1 MKLSSIGSIFVISGV
16 LLGCGKKA
24 ADVADS
30 LNGFLADPTGDVS
43 SNLEALAEQQSDVL
57 DELASSLNESGS
69 GGADSTSS
77 LNLAAGGNGSGNQAS
92 RTKTAGAVTR
102 TCTVDT
108 TTTPNTV
115 KVVLTYIAG
124 QKDQTTKRGR
134 IASASNAVTA
144 GVSGT
149 GTLTRVWTPASSADA
164 ACTNGAHFKMKGQGK
179 TGADLSGTSL
189 LETEDRT
196 REMSVTKA
204 GRTVTSRKMK
214 TTGTRSIS
222 FAASTDS
229 NYTYQKT
236 VNNNITRTI
245 TITKPSGGTV
255 ERVNTVTH
263 EVPKTVL
270 VKRNSTT
277 GNLEKKVITAG
288 KLKSVNSAESIK
300 VETEFDNLT
309 YSFVDNDNP
318 CTPTSGKI
326 KGKTFKADVEV
337 KSYTID
343 YGADLASFPSGI
355 SLTLGTDAAK
365 DCPTCV
371 AAKCDFE

>member
-1 MKLSSIGSIFVISGV
+1 MPPV
-16 LLGCGKKA
+16 
-24 ADVADS
+24 
-30 LNGFLADPTGDVS
+30 PQS
-43 SNLEALAEQQSDVL
+43 SNA
-57 DELASSLNESGS
+57 
-69 GGADSTSS
+69 
-77 LNLAAGGNGSGNQAS
+77 SGNQANK
-92 RTKTAGAVTR
+92 TKASGAVTR

-108 TTTPNTV
+108 STTPTTV
-115 KVVLTYIAG
+115 KVVLSYVQGKTESSS
-124 QKDQTTKRGR
+124 KKGR
-134 IASASNAVTA
+134 IKDSASAVSS
-144 GVSGT
+144 GLSGT

-164 ACTNGAHFKMKGQGK
+164 ACTNNAHFKMKGEGK
-179 TGADLSGTSL
+179 SGADIVGTKL
-189 LETEDRT
+189 VETEDRT
-196 REMSVTKA
+196 RDMSVTKG
-204 GRTVTSRKMK
+204 GRTLTSRKMK
-214 TTGTRSIS
+214 TSGTRTIE

-245 TITKPSGGTV
+245 TISKPSGGTV

-270 VKRNSTT
+270 VKRNAST

-288 KLKSVNSAESIK
+288 KLTSVNSAENIK
-300 VETEFDNLT
+300 VETEFENLT

-326 KGKTFKADVEV
+326 KGKTFKANVEV
-337 KSYTID
+337 KSYIID
-343 YGADLASFPSGI
+343 FGADLAAYPSGI
-355 SLTLGTDAAK
+355 SMTLGTDAAK